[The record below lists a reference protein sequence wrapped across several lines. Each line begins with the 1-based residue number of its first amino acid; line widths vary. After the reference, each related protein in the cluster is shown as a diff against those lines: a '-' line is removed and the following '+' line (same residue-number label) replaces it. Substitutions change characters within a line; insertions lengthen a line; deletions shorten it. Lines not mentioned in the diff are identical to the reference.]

1 MMYFSCLKPRNSLW
15 KLPTRVPSVAGAV
28 CLTVCFS
35 SLFTVLLWLHSHLN
49 TWQRQ
54 IKNHTIVLQVII
66 IIWHIILFCGLFSFP
81 LLLSLL
87 LSFSPFFVFA
97 FCFQGKILQ
106 CSLGWPQTM
115 DPCFSFPSVGMTGM
129 CHCAQISGYIFY
141 NHMLH

>member
-15 KLPTRVPSVAGAV
+15 KLPTQAGVV
-28 CLTVCFS
+28 CLTVLFS
-35 SLFTVLLWLHSHLN
+35 SLFTVLLRLHSHLS
-49 TWQRQ
+49 TRQ
-54 IKNHTIVLQVII
+54 TMPEFYKSSSSYDTLFY
-66 IIWHIILFCGLFSFP
+66 FCGLFSFP

-87 LSFSPFFVFA
+87 LSFSSFFVFA

-129 CHCAQISGYIFY
+129 CHCAKISGYIFY
-141 NHMLH
+141 NHMLL